1 MRWLKLVSGFL
12 CFCLVATCFSACSIS
27 SIPPGK
33 EKMERRLADS
43 YEDFKLVTEYLLSLP
58 CEDAYIYEDRP
69 GEFLG
74 DLTWYTIEDSQVKDA
89 VQRLL
94 KNGTQEIAKDKER
107 NAVQFTMWTSFHE
120 IDCGILY
127 AIEESRIPTAQ
138 FMTQLEPMEQA
149 SWYYYVA
156 DYNLWRSTGR
166 KEWTNP

>member
-1 MRWLKLVSGFL
+1 MGWLKLVSGFL
-12 CFCLVATCFSACSIS
+12 CFRLVATCFSACSIS
-27 SIPPGK
+27 SIPLGK
-33 EKMERRLADS
+33 EKMERQLADS

-94 KNGTQEIAKDKER
+94 KNGTHGIDKDTDR

-120 IDCGILY
+120 IDCGMADTISDKNRQDCTSTR
-127 AIEESRIPTAQ
+127 EELIQ
-138 FMTQLEPMEQA
+138 QGYEPA
-149 SWYYYVA
+149 
-156 DYNLWRSTGR
+156 GCC
-166 KEWTNP
+166 KP